1 MNELPKAW
9 VLDLTKDE
17 LDLYNNLVPDYLS
30 GTVKSE
36 FMLRREI
43 NISALEL
50 NELVELFRDPEIDF
64 FNEFWFYED
73 AGATILV
80 LTGSTPLINEDEKEI
95 YDSLMAKIRARH
107 RAVMVERI
115 EDCHKMI
122 AKLEKELDEYVW

>member
-50 NELVELFRDPEIDF
+50 DQLIELFRDPEIDF
-64 FNEFWFYED
+64 FDEYWTYDDE
-73 AGATILV
+73 GSTVLV

-107 RAVMVERI
+107 KEALVEKI
-115 EDCHKMI
+115 EDCRNMI